1 MREHRPE
8 LIAVNHTY
16 HYQEFSI
23 TNPLD
28 FGKVKFKEDIFM
40 QEKGKSPENRKEVE
54 QKYAEMQSR
63 DALASEVIA
72 WGHKVSKAKD
82 FAIGCLVLGIII
94 VGIGMAIINY
104 CNDRDWRELFS
115 SYDYVSQ
122 DGEGYN
128 YYNSGIG
135 GNVENGSEDK
145 ETEE

>member
-1 MREHRPE
+1 
-8 LIAVNHTY
+8 
-16 HYQEFSI
+16 
-23 TNPLD
+23 
-28 FGKVKFKEDIFM
+28 M